1 MFISFVSCPDG
12 HPCVVC
18 AARLTTYVICYTMFV
33 FAAAVA
39 AVVIVVVGVYSV
51 LESRTLIL
59 SPGIQDLNN
68 LLV

>member
-33 FAAAVA
+33 FAAAAVA
-39 AVVIVVVGVYSV
+39 AVVIVVVGIYSV
-51 LESRTLIL
+51 LEPRTLI
-59 SPGIQDLNN
+59 
-68 LLV
+68 